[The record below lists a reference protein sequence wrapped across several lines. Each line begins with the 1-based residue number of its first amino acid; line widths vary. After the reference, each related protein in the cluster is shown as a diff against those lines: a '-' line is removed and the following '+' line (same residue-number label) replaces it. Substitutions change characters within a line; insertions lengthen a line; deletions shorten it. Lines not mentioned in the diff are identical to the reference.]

1 MKYSRSAV
9 HCRLHKIPALRFET
23 QTLTSFG
30 GLVLFQA
37 LSVRL
42 RLKERLRACFSHL
55 AVHPIFGHHVVV
67 LLLVVH
73 LLLGYRELRDQRY
86 YRDDPLVKRV
96 LGLHRLP
103 DVATI
108 SRALATADARSIAK
122 LRALSRALV
131 VERLQQLRPA
141 RLTVDF
147 DGSVLSTQRA
157 AEGSAVG
164 FNKAK
169 KGARSYYP
177 LFCTIAQTGQ
187 VFDFAHRPGNVH
199 DSREAQTFMTAC
211 IKELRT
217 ALPGVQLEARLDS
230 AFFSEALIA
239 TLEAAGIEFTIS
251 VPFER
256 FVELKGLIEGRRRW
270 RRLTATL
277 AYFET
282 EWKPKSWTSPA
293 RFVFI
298 RQLAPQRARGPV
310 QLDLFIPHEWGY
322 EFKVIVTNKTVGPAT
337 VLAFHNG
344 RGAQE
349 TLFGQLK
356 SQCQADYVPARR
368 LVGNQLFLLTTIL
381 SHNLGRELQMVAHPP
396 ERTTT
401 PQRQP
406 FWIFRELQT
415 LRRTLFLRAGRLTRP
430 DGELTLTLSANAEVR
445 NELLHCLDALTAAA

>member
-9 HCRLHKIPALRFET
+9 HRRLHKIPALRFET

-37 LSVRL
+37 LSSRL
-42 RLKERLRACFSHL
+42 RLKERLRDCFSHL
-55 AVHPIFGHHVVV
+55 ASHSIFGHHVVV

-103 DVATI
+103 DVATV
-108 SRALATADARSIAK
+108 SRALATADPRSVAK
-122 LRALSRALV
+122 LRALSRQLV
-131 VERLQQLRPA
+131 LERLQQVRPA

-164 FNKAK
+164 FNKQK

-187 VFDFAHRPGNVH
+187 VLDFAHRAGNVH
-199 DSREAQTFMTAC
+199 DSRGALAFMTAC
-211 IKELRT
+211 VDHLRR
-217 ALPGVQLEARLDS
+217 ALPGVQLEVRLDS
-230 AFFSEALIA
+230 AFFSEELVAYLD
-239 TLEAAGIEFTIS
+239 AAGIEFTIS

-256 FVELKGLIEGRRRW
+256 FVALKRLIEGRRRW
-270 RRLTATL
+270 RRITETL
-277 AYFET
+277 AFFET
-282 EWKPKSWTSPA
+282 EWKPKCWVSPA
-293 RFVFI
+293 RFVFL
-298 RQLAPQRARGPV
+298 RQAAPERARGPV

-322 EFKVIVTNKTVGPAT
+322 EFKAIVTNKLVGPAT

-356 SQCQADYVPARR
+356 SQCHADYVPTRR
-368 LVGNQLFLLTTIL
+368 LVGNQLFLLAAIL
-381 SHNLGRELQMVAHPP
+381 SHNLGREIQMAAQPP
-396 ERTTT
+396 ARGTT
-401 PQRQP
+401 PQRTT
-406 FWIFRELQT
+406 FWSFRELQT
-415 LRRTLFLRAGRLTRP
+415 LRRTLFLRAGRFTRP

-445 NELLHCLDALTAAA
+445 EELLHYLHALAPAA